1 MNKVNPTRWVPSLYF
16 MEALPYVAVNVIS
29 VIMYKEM
36 GLSNTEL
43 ALYTSWMYLP
53 WVIKPLWSPVV
64 DSIATERKW
73 IIITQLLC
81 GAGLAGVAFT
91 LPTSYWLQASIAFL
105 WLVAFSSATHDIAA
119 DGFYIVALDS
129 NKQALFVGIRSTFYR
144 IGMIF
149 GQGLLVMMAGWIQ
162 NGARFGN
169 SDDAFALF
177 SNTSVD
183 FAWAVTFMTMA
194 VIALILMA
202 YHKFALPKAD
212 KDVEFENS
220 QQLPL
225 NKVLKNT
232 AFDFWKT
239 VKIFFSKKQIW
250 AALLFMLLFRFP
262 EAQLV
267 KIASPFML
275 DEVGNGGMGLT
286 TEFVGFIY
294 GTVGVIGLLI
304 GGILG
309 GVLVAR
315 HGLKRWLWPM
325 VMAISIPDAVYLYM
339 SLTQTDSA
347 FLIASCVFV
356 EQLGYGFG
364 FTAYMMFLI
373 YFARGESSTS
383 VYALCTA
390 FMALGMMLPGM
401 MAGWLS
407 DVLGYQ
413 NFFIWIL
420 VACSVTFI
428 VTAFL
433 HIDPEFGKKVEKKD

>member
-1 MNKVNPTRWVPSLYF
+1 M
-16 MEALPYVAVNVIS
+16 AVNVIS

-212 KDVEFENS
+212 KDVEFENR
-220 QQLPL
+220 QKLPL

-286 TEFVGFIY
+286 T
-294 GTVGVIGLLI
+294 
-304 GGILG
+304 
-309 GVLVAR
+309 
-315 HGLKRWLWPM
+315 WLWPM

>member
-169 SDDAFALF
+169 SNDAFALF

-194 VIALILMA
+194 FIALILMA

-212 KDVEFENS
+212 KDVEFENR
-220 QQLPL
+220 QKLPL

-339 SLTQTDSA
+339 SLTQTDSD

>member
-1 MNKVNPTRWVPSLYF
+1 
-16 MEALPYVAVNVIS
+16 
-29 VIMYKEM
+29 
-36 GLSNTEL
+36 
-43 ALYTSWMYLP
+43 
-53 WVIKPLWSPVV
+53 
-64 DSIATERKW
+64 
-73 IIITQLLC
+73 
-81 GAGLAGVAFT
+81 
-91 LPTSYWLQASIAFL
+91 
-105 WLVAFSSATHDIAA
+105 
-119 DGFYIVALDS
+119 
-129 NKQALFVGIRSTFYR
+129 
-144 IGMIF
+144 
-149 GQGLLVMMAGWIQ
+149 
-162 NGARFGN
+162 
-169 SDDAFALF
+169 
-177 SNTSVD
+177 
-183 FAWAVTFMTMA
+183 
-194 VIALILMA
+194 
-202 YHKFALPKAD
+202 
-212 KDVEFENS
+212 
-220 QQLPL
+220 
-225 NKVLKNT
+225 
-232 AFDFWKT
+232 
-239 VKIFFSKKQIW
+239 
-250 AALLFMLLFRFP
+250 
-262 EAQLV
+262 
-267 KIASPFML
+267 ML

-325 VMAISIPDAVYLYM
+325 VMAISIPDAFYLYM
-339 SLTQTDSA
+339 SLTQTDSD